1 MGFAPSLRIWWLSL
15 LACIVL
21 ASVARADDDLSADA
35 LRAGRSA
42 LQFEID
48 DGFFISGFEGTTLSF
63 KRMVSARA
71 AWRIGVTYGGAAFD
85 REELSQDVVDTV
97 LVTYADFDGSDSNF
111 GVGLS
116 ILHMRYVGGRGRVRP
131 FVGFGPFVGYNHDEG
146 EESGV
151 FFVPF
156 AVHRRREDESSRV
169 RIGARALFGTEV
181 FVSKSVSILGQF
193 STSIAHSHYENS
205 YSVVDSAPQIP
216 PGERRGFHDERS
228 SDGWEF
234 GDNRVSL
241 GLSAYF

>member
-1 MGFAPSLRIWWLSL
+1 MGFATSSRVLLVSL
-15 LACIVL
+15 LACAVL
-21 ASVARADDDLSADA
+21 APGARADDDLASDA
-35 LRAGRSA
+35 LHAGRSA

-63 KRMVSARA
+63 KRMVSAKA
-71 AWRIGVTYGGAAFD
+71 AWRIGVTYGGSAFD

-131 FVGFGPFVGYNHDEG
+131 YLGFGPFVGYNHDEG

-156 AVHRRREDESSRV
+156 AVHRRREDESSRF

-193 STSIAHSHYENS
+193 STSIAHSHYES
-205 YSVVDSAPQIP
+205 RYSLVDSAPQIP
-216 PGERRGFHDERS
+216 PGEPRGFNDERS
-228 SDGWEF
+228 SNGWEF